1 MKYGLQLYSV
11 RDITK
16 DDFEGALK
24 QVAEMGYDMVE
35 PAGFFGHPADE
46 VAAMLRHYG
55 LTCCSTHTGVDEVF
69 GNCDATI
76 AYHKAIGCENII
88 IPGAKFSTAEEVAQL
103 VKNINL
109 YQPKIEA
116 AGLQLHYH
124 NHSREFMPNRDG
136 QIVEDVLAE
145 QTNILFQ
152 LDTFWVYNA
161 GLRAV
166 DVMEKFRGR
175 MKLIHLKDGIAQDFS
190 NPESRAQ
197 GKSVGEGDA
206 PVEEVRAKAIDMGL
220 KIVVESEGL
229 SPTGPEEVKRCID
242 FLRALDAKDG
252 K

>member
-11 RDITK
+11 RDITEK
-16 DDFEGALK
+16 DFEGALK

-55 LTCCSTHTGVDEVF
+55 LTCCSTHTGVNEVF
-69 GNCDATI
+69 DNCDATI

-88 IPGAKFSTAEEVAQL
+88 IPGAKFSTAEDVAVL
-103 VKNINL
+103 VKNINT

-116 AGLQLHYH
+116 AGLRLHYH

-145 QTNILFQ
+145 QTNILFE

-166 DVMEKFRGR
+166 DVMEKFRDR
-175 MKLIHLKDGIAQDFS
+175 LQFIHLKDGIAQDFS

-197 GKSVGEGDA
+197 GMSVGEGNA

-220 KIVVESEGL
+220 KIVIESEGL

-242 FLRALDAKDG
+242 FLRALDAKEG